1 MALIVCP
8 ECGKKFSDRA
18 VACPECGCPAA
29 GIVDRNSEINSGQE
43 LIAFNAFDD
52 GRYDEAYQLL
62 AQLYSQN
69 TTDEKILIKLALAT
83 GAKEYFINGIPNSTK
98 DLFVKGISAIKEKS
112 NSQDELVSGLLYVV
126 NDSKNVIDNMK
137 SFVINEV
144 STAIGSTSATRS
156 AGAMVADALFAPIVS
171 ANRNLYEDRRTL
183 ENNAKILNSAIAN
196 KQKVTVT
203 LDEFCSFIL
212 KSVADALNKPL
223 DSNSELYSLLSNF
236 VIKADDSKV
245 YESISDSKSPQGNVF
260 GLCFGEEK
268 TLLNFEDNTSFLHI
282 NGKPHAS
289 GFAPPKG
296 HLILTN
302 YKVVYEAKKEK
313 FSFTKSLEDLQR
325 IEVGGPGSW
334 MTHICLVF
342 SGNQKVLITPNP
354 VGTQAAYVA
363 TLRDELKLS
372 SR

>member
-8 ECGKKFSDRA
+8 ECGKNFSDRA
-18 VACPECGCPAA
+18 TACPECGCPTSEII
-29 GIVDRNSEINSGQE
+29 GKNSETNSGQE
-43 LIAFNAFDD
+43 LIAYNAFDD

-69 TTDEKILIKLALAT
+69 ANNEKVVTKLALAT
-83 GAKEYFINGIPNSTK
+83 AAKEYFTNGIPNSTK
-98 DLFVKGISAIKEKS
+98 DLFVKGISLIKG
-112 NSQDELVSGLLYVV
+112 NSDSQETFMAGLLSVV
-126 NDSKNVIDNMK
+126 KDSKNVVDNMK
-137 SFVINEV
+137 AFVINEV

-156 AGAMVADALFAPIVS
+156 AGAMVADTLFSPIVS

-196 KQKVTVT
+196 KQKVTTT
-203 LDEFCSFIL
+203 LDEFCSFVL
-212 KSVADALNKPL
+212 KSVADSFDNPI

-245 YESISDSKSPQGNVF
+245 YESLSNSGAAQSNVF

-268 TLLNFEDNTSFLHI
+268 TLLNFTDNTTMYFI
-282 NGKPHAS
+282 NDKVRVT

-296 HLILTN
+296 QLILTN
-302 YKVVYEAKKEK
+302 YKVQYIAKKEK
-313 FSFTKSLEDLQR
+313 YSFTRSLEDLLR
-325 IEVGGPGSW
+325 IEVGGPGGW

-342 SGNQKVLITPNP
+342 PNNHKITITPNP
-354 VGTQAAYVA
+354 AGTQAAYVA
-363 TLRDELKLS
+363 TLREQLKLS